1 MNSKMKKLLFILT
14 IVMCSQLATVAQD
27 SRNLDNLP
35 PAEERAEMQT
45 EMMKEKL
52 ELTDDQVPL
61 VKAINLKAAQALD
74 EVAKKTDRMQK
85 FKAFR
90 SAQQE
95 KDEAL
100 KDVLTKDQYKLY
112 QDSKEEMKKK
122 LKEHRKSKN

>member
-1 MNSKMKKLLFILT
+1 MKKLLFILT
-14 IVMCSQLATVAQD
+14 IVMCSQLTTIAQD

-52 ELTDDQVPL
+52 ELTDEQVPL

>member
-1 MNSKMKKLLFILT
+1 MKKLLFILT
-14 IVMCSQLATVAQD
+14 IVMCSQLTTVAQD